1 MWSAIKFAWQ
11 FPRLWGIML
20 ELLYQ
25 ESPLAMDCEGEIQ
38 PKHWACFQEYRKEKL
53 YCFGRVQIYMFVI
66 ERR

>member
-1 MWSAIKFAWQ
+1 
-11 FPRLWGIML
+11 
-20 ELLYQ
+20 
-25 ESPLAMDCEGEIQ
+25 MDCEGEIQ